1 MLQDLKK
8 ELQLVKAS
16 DQDRRININD
26 ALLNDIKDKENDVNK
41 IRKPRE

>member
-8 ELQLVKAS
+8 ELQLVKVS